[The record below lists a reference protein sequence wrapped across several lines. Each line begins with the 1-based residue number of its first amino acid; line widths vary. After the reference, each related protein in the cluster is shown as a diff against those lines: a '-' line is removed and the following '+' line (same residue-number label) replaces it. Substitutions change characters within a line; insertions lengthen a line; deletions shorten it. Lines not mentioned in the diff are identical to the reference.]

1 MMPKITIF
9 SQSCKGVDDCG
20 ICMFVCPKEVF
31 VPSGELNSMG
41 YLPPR
46 VSDESICTGCR
57 NCMISCPDFAIV
69 VEKDDFESSGEKGDI
84 DE

>member
-1 MMPKITIF
+1 MMSKITIF

-20 ICMFVCPKEVF
+20 ICMFVCPKQVF
-31 VPSGELNSMG
+31 AKSGELNEAG
-41 YLPPR
+41 YVPPT
-46 VSDESICTGCR
+46 VSDESLCTGCE

-69 VEKDDFESSGEKGDI
+69 VEKDDSESSSEKGDA

>member
-1 MMPKITIF
+1 MSKISIF
-9 SQSCKGVDDCG
+9 PQSCKGVDDCG
-20 ICMFVCPKEVF
+20 ICMFVCPKQVF
-31 VPSGELNSMG
+31 VKSEELNSAG
-41 YLPPR
+41 YLPPT
-46 VSDESICTGCR
+46 VSDERFCTGCQ